1 MEKGLRVF
9 VTGGSLG
16 QTKRTAYALGE
27 IDRKIGQ
34 DGGVDAGLSS
44 GLYAVP
50 GEVAES
56 FSYCEAGIAVV
67 RRNSPGEVCRQ
78 GGGYPYF
85 STTAERGQ
93 TLKDF
98 ALSNVSTL

>member
-1 MEKGLRVF
+1 MVEKGLRVF

-16 QTKRTAYALGE
+16 KTKRTAYALGE

-50 GEVAES
+50 GEVTES
-56 FSYCEAGIAVV
+56 FSYCEGGIAVV
-67 RRNSPGEVCRQ
+67 RQDSPGEVCCQ
-78 GGGYPYF
+78 GGESSLYF
-85 STTAERGQ
+85 STTAERG
-93 TLKDF
+93 
-98 ALSNVSTL
+98 